1 MVDFKTIP
9 KNKKALLIAVAV
21 VLVALIVLLFVL
33 FIPRGGEDAGESSVP
48 SGESG
53 QLVVNPAG
61 LDDNEETEPYGS
73 SSTPG
78 TTSSEHANYTGPSAA
93 HVEEGSKTPP
103 PTTTAPNDKVTPG
116 TKPTDPPKKDTVTPG
131 TADAKEDYTPE
142 EGAPHYGVTDETYP
156 EPDTPD
162 VEGEEKPVED
172 FIDDNGRPGEGIH
185 F

>member
-61 LDDNEETEPYGS
+61 LDDNQSVAGLDDTEETEDRKS
-73 SSTPG
+73 
-78 TTSSEHANYTGPSAA
+78 
-93 HVEEGSKTPP
+93 V
-103 PTTTAPNDKVTPG
+103 V
-116 TKPTDPPKKDTVTPG
+116 
-131 TADAKEDYTPE
+131 
-142 EGAPHYGVTDETYP
+142 
-156 EPDTPD
+156 
-162 VEGEEKPVED
+162 
-172 FIDDNGRPGEGIH
+172 
-185 F
+185 

>member
-9 KNKKALLIAVAV
+9 KNKKAILIAAAA
-21 VLVALIVLLFVL
+21 VLVALIVLLLVL
-33 FIPRGGEDAGESSVP
+33 FIPRGGEDVGDSSVP

-61 LDDNEETEPYGS
+61 LNDNQSVAGLDDTDKTASSGS
-73 SSTPG
+73 SATPG

-116 TKPTDPPKKDTVTPG
+116 TKPTDPPQKG
-131 TADAKEDYTPE
+131 YRDA
-142 EGAPHYGVTDETYP
+142 G
-156 EPDTPD
+156 
-162 VEGEEKPVED
+162 
-172 FIDDNGRPGEGIH
+172 NGGFQRGLYAGRGCAALWSD
-185 F
+185 